1 MAALTTAEAG
11 RNPDRLAL
19 KYTEAAEILVA
30 RFRFAECN
38 PEGDRYRVS
47 MPYRAAHN
55 LLKDTITI
63 EQR

>member
-1 MAALTTAEAG
+1 MATFSTTTAG

-19 KYTEAAEILVA
+19 KYVEAVDMLSAG
-30 RFRFAECN
+30 FRFAEFN
-38 PEGDRYRVS
+38 PEGDRVSVPYRV
-47 MPYRAAHN
+47 AHN

>member
-1 MAALTTAEAG
+1 MATFTTTAAA

-19 KYTEAAEILVA
+19 KYVEAVEMLSAG
-30 RFRFAECN
+30 FRFAEFN

-47 MPYRAAHN
+47 VPYGVAHN